1 MAADSTDSPDDD
13 FIDPYDGPSKSQL
26 KREAL
31 AVRDLGVELVK
42 LTATQL
48 EKIPLPDDIRAAVE
62 QAQRIKA
69 HGGRRRQLQYI
80 GKLLRQLDT
89 EPIATALTDLQSG
102 AVIAKRELHWLEQT
116 RDALIAGEDGALDG
130 IFDRYP
136 QAERQHLRRLIEKAR
151 REQARNRP
159 PATSREIFRYLRD
172 LMQSS

>member
-1 MAADSTDSPDDD
+1 MASDITDSPDDD

-42 LTATQL
+42 LTSVQL
-48 EKIPLPDDIRAAVE
+48 EKIPLPDNIRAAVE

-89 EPIATALTDLQSG
+89 NPCPLTDLQSG
-102 AVIAKRELHWLEQT
+102 AVIARRELHWLE
-116 RDALIAGEDGALDG
+116 
-130 IFDRYP
+130 
-136 QAERQHLRRLIEKAR
+136 RR
-151 REQARNRP
+151 P
-159 PATSREIFRYLRD
+159 VMP
-172 LMQSS
+172 

>member
-80 GKLLRQLDT
+80 GKLLR
-89 EPIATALTDLQSG
+89 
-102 AVIAKRELHWLEQT
+102 
-116 RDALIAGEDGALDG
+116 
-130 IFDRYP
+130 
-136 QAERQHLRRLIEKAR
+136 
-151 REQARNRP
+151 
-159 PATSREIFRYLRD
+159 
-172 LMQSS
+172 